1 MFNPFGAGGMDVFS
15 SSGFAGGYSHLVPS
29 GHMAEIPS
37 IKPGNVLK
45 GLNTNNHG
53 CNLCKRTKDEQSDVL
68 KGLNMN
74 NHGCSP
80 WKGEARGKA

>member
-29 GHMAEIPS
+29 GHMEAVVT

-45 GLNTNNHG
+45 GLN
-53 CNLCKRTKDEQSDVL
+53 
-68 KGLNMN
+68 MN
-74 NHGCSP
+74 NRGCSP
-80 WKGEARGKA
+80 WKITKGVACGK